1 MSYQKIEIIC
11 RMVKSLKLEQNPI
24 RQKNLKSFLL
34 LLLLRIILF
43 NKTIINSAR
52 HNLNCL
58 QLICFVIL

>member
-43 NKTIINSAR
+43 NKTINSAR